1 MMRTHFTALLYREH
15 SGPRSPPCPSG
26 LRQGPSA
33 WTPSQPRIDSILFSV
48 FFSRSPRPDMQVCH
62 LLPGQGER
70 RCGTKTVEKFLNY
83 FLLLHLNYKNK
94 NENIKVG
101 YENERELTKYQELRK
116 RINSSGFISNT
127 VDIRKLNTKYRY
139 VVPNA

>member
-1 MMRTHFTALLYREH
+1 VDRGARPALRVFAKGQAR
-15 SGPRSPPCPSG
+15 GPRVNRESTAFYFP
-26 LRQGPSA
+26 
-33 WTPSQPRIDSILFSV
+33 F

-94 NENIKVG
+94 NENSKVG